1 MLDKNLKNIYLGAA
15 GGLIGFLVTFFALRV
30 GGTFRVDLT
39 DDQRYSLHPATLSLL
54 QQLDQPISATLYLSG
69 NLNTGFVRLQR
80 ATIDLMEECQNRYPS
95 WEIETKTPDET
106 EQKRMIQA
114 GCVPTLIHERE
125 RNGKTVQTPCFP
137 YLKIQYGDKMTYVK
151 LLQNVRGRSGEQ
163 NLNQSIE
170 NLEYALAENLHLLRQ
185 TTTPRIA
192 FLEGHGE
199 LPEQNVYDLS
209 LSLSRYF
216 QIDRGVLG
224 TSADELNDY
233 QAVIIADPQ
242 QTFSEKDKYILD
254 QYVMQGGHI
263 LWLVN
268 GVAFSQNAL
277 SNQGFTPAIRLD
289 VNLDDLFFK
298 YGFKVRPAIV
308 QDLQCLQVPV
318 NVSADRQQPNY
329 QPIPWFYAP
338 LLLTSERSS
347 ITRHL
352 GQVSSVFAS
361 PIEVL
366 PADSLRYEVLLATSS
381 DTRLIGV
388 PAKVDL
394 ADFNPDPNEFQYRH
408 APIAVALEGRF
419 ASLYAH
425 RQPPRE
431 ITKSGQTTQYS
442 PSTKQIV
449 VGCGNIIRNEWAE
462 GQPLPLGLDRYSQMT
477 FANKDFLVN
486 AILWLTDTDGLIELR
501 QKQVALR
508 LLNTQQA
515 QVHRATIQWVS
526 TIVPVA
532 ILAILGTIVFFVR
545 RNKYSKI

>member
-15 GGLIGFLVTFFALRV
+15 GGLIGLLVTFFILR
-30 GGTFRVDLT
+30 GDSAFRVDLT
-39 DDQRYSLHPATLSLL
+39 DDHRYSLHPATISLL
-54 QQLDQPISATLYLSG
+54 QQLDQPVSATLYLSG
-69 NLNTGFVRLQR
+69 DLNAGFVRLQR

-95 WEIETKTPDET
+95 WEIETKIPDET
-106 EQKRMIQA
+106 EQKRLLQA
-114 GCVPTLIHERE
+114 GCTPILIHERE
-125 RNGKTVQTPCFP
+125 RDGKTIQTPCFP
-137 YLKIQYGDKMTYVK
+137 YLKIEYGDKKTYVN

-170 NLEYALAENLHLLRQ
+170 NLEYAIAEDLHLLKQ

-242 QTFSEKDKYILD
+242 QAFSEKDKYILD

-268 GVAFSQNAL
+268 GVMFSQDAL
-277 SNQGFTPAIRLD
+277 SSQGFTPAIRLD

-318 NVSADRQQPNY
+318 NVSANREQPNY
-329 QPIPWFYAP
+329 QPVPWFYAP

-366 PADSLRYEVLLATSS
+366 PVDSLRYEVLLATSS

-394 ADFNPDPNEFQYRH
+394 VDFNPDPNEFQYRH
-408 APIAVALEGRF
+408 APVAVALEGRF

-425 RQPPRE
+425 RQAPRE
-431 ITKSGQTTQYS
+431 ITNPGPTTSYS
-442 PSTKQIV
+442 PITKQII

-486 AILWLTDTDGLIELR
+486 AVLWLTDTEGLIELR

-515 QVHRATIQWVS
+515 QTHRTTIQCVS
-526 TIVPVA
+526 TLVPVG